1 MDLDYSMMLNLMEVE
16 LNLKELEAGHKQK
29 YFSKN
34 TKRKWSFNC
43 HHCEEK
49 VASNEADE
57 YFIVSITWKY
67 PSANSRR
74 FCSRNCSDI
83 YFREQQIELL
93 TQREQIIKERKLL
106 REFYGEAEQKFLTRY
121 HETK

>member
-1 MDLDYSMMLNLMEVE
+1 MDLDYSMMLNLMEVD
-16 LNLKELEAGHKQK
+16 LNLKELEVGYKQK
-29 YFSKN
+29 YFSKD
-34 TKRKWSFNC
+34 TKRKWSFKC

-67 PSANSRR
+67 PSPSSHR

-93 TQREQIIKERKLL
+93 TQREQIIKERNLL
-106 REFYGEAEQKFLTRY
+106 GEFYREAEQKFLTRY